1 MKENVLIPKPNSV
14 FLNIQCSK
22 CEANSIIYSHTTS
35 NIYCKSCNELLA
47 EKSGG
52 KAKINGN
59 IISALD

>member
-1 MKENVLIPKPNSV
+1 M
-14 FLNIQCSK
+14 
-22 CEANSIIYSHTTS
+22 YSHTTS
-35 NIYCKSCNELLA
+35 NIYCKSCNEWLA

>member
-1 MKENVLIPKPNSV
+1 MKENVLIPKPNSA

-22 CEANSIIYSHTTS
+22 CGENNIVYSHTTS

-47 EKSGG
+47 ERSGG

-59 IISALD
+59 LTGTLD

>member
-1 MKENVLIPKPNSV
+1 MKENILIPKPNSA

-22 CEANSIIYSHTTS
+22 CGENNIIYSHTTS

-47 EKSGG
+47 ERSGG

-59 IISALD
+59 LTGTLD

>member
-1 MKENVLIPKPNSV
+1 MKENVLIPKPNSA

-22 CEANSIIYSHTTS
+22 CGENNIVYSHTTS

-47 EKSGG
+47 ERSGG

-59 IISALD
+59 LTATLD

>member
-1 MKENVLIPKPNSV
+1 MKENVLIPKPNSA

-22 CEANSIIYSHTTS
+22 CGENNIIYSHTTS

-47 EKSGG
+47 ERSGG

-59 IISALD
+59 LTGTLD

>member
-1 MKENVLIPKPNSV
+1 MKENILIPKPNSA

-22 CEANSIIYSHTTS
+22 CDEKNIIYSHTTS

-52 KAKINGN
+52 KAKIYGN
-59 IISALD
+59 LLSSMD

>member
-1 MKENVLIPKPNSV
+1 MKENILIPKPNSA
-14 FLNIQCSK
+14 FLNVQCSK
-22 CEANSIIYSHTTS
+22 CGKNNIIYSHTTS
-35 NIYCKSCNELLA
+35 NIYCKSCNELIA